1 MDKCSYFCR
10 IIPKITLLKFNVVVS
25 ALLVF
30 LIPFF
35 ATAQK
40 DTIVAKNGDVIIG
53 EVKGM
58 TKSVLKMKTNYSDSD
73 FAIEWNGIKQIKTK
87 TTFLVT
93 TTDANQYDGSL
104 YSTNDNEVIVL
115 HTNDTLANIPL
126 SSIVY
131 LRTLKSDFWSRLSAS
146 LALGYNFTKSNNSS
160 QFSLRSTL
168 GYETKNWMTNA
179 NFNTISA
186 TRDDAQAVDRT
197 DASLSYRYFLRKDWF
212 PLIEVNWLSNTEQNL
227 KLRTVSRVGMGKYI
241 MRNNKMYWGV
251 QAGTSYNNESFSG
264 PDAISQNSLEGFVG
278 SELNLYNIGD
288 LSLLTKAIAYPG
300 ITESGRIRFDGN
312 IDLKYDLPLDFFV
325 KVGVTVNYDNRSV
338 TAASDTDYIFQTSF
352 GWEL

>member
-1 MDKCSYFCR
+1 M
-10 IIPKITLLKFNVVVS
+10 PKRSTLKFKSLIS
-25 ALLVF
+25 ALFILVS
-30 LIPFF
+30 PFIVF
-35 ATAQK
+35 AQK

-53 EVKGM
+53 EVKSMNKG
-58 TKSVLKMKTNYSDSD
+58 VLKIKTNYSDSD
-73 FAIEWNGIKQIKTK
+73 FAIEWSGIKQIKTK
-87 TTFLVT
+87 TTFLIT
-93 TTDANQYDGSL
+93 TTDAIQYDGFFRSIDDKDVL
-104 YSTNDNEVIVL
+104 VINE
-115 HTNDTLANIPL
+115 NDTLATIPL
-126 SSIVY
+126 STIVY

-168 GYETKNWMTNA
+168 GYETKNWMANA

-197 DASLSYRYFLRKDWF
+197 DAALSYRYFLRKDWF
-212 PLIEVNWLSNTEQNL
+212 PLVEVNWLSNTEQNL

-300 ITESGRIRFDGN
+300 ITESGRIRFDGQL
-312 IDLKYDLPLDFFV
+312 DVKYDLPLDFFV
-325 KVGVTVNYDNRSV
+325 KVGVTVNYDNRYV
-338 TAASDTDYIFQTSF
+338 TTASDTDYIFQTSF